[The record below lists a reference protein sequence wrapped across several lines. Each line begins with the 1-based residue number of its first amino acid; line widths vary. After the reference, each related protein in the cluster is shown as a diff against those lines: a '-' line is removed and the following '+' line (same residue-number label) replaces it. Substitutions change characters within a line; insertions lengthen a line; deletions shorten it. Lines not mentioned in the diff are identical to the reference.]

1 MCIRDSPIIVTDL
14 ISNQNSPSSSAF
26 LIDSS
31 MVEDKETGRVYL
43 LVDMFPES
51 SGLMDSSQLTTGTGY
66 TKINGVDYLQLFD
79 TEGNQYTVRPENGL
93 GYVYD
98 DQNNKTEYTVILQND
113 APYHE
118 RGSLYLNGDYKGKD
132 VYKRQI
138 WDVR

>member
-1 MCIRDSPIIVTDL
+1 M

-66 TKINGVDYLQLFD
+66 TFITF
-79 TEGNQYTVRPENGL
+79 
-93 GYVYD
+93 
-98 DQNNKTEYTVILQND
+98 VI
-113 APYHE
+113 
-118 RGSLYLNGDYKGKD
+118 S
-132 VYKRQI
+132 I
-138 WDVR
+138 S